1 MNQKSKVC
9 YTFEAALEKAVE
21 MESQG
26 FRHYLDAMRKVKDRQ
41 ARLILRDAALDELE
55 HKYALEK
62 AMVEGTIEDEHA
74 MNKPV
79 PTMNLDYVFHQRKLE
94 ADADARQAMA
104 FAIHLEKHAIDFY
117 KKMTEGC
124 EGAPMAKVFEKLLN
138 DETRHLQE
146 LEDLYE
152 RHFMPEN

>member
-1 MNQKSKVC
+1 MSQKPKAC
-9 YTFEAALEKAVE
+9 YTYEAALEKAVQ
-21 MESQG
+21 MENQG
-26 FRHYLDAMRKVKDRQ
+26 FRHYLDAMRRVKDRQ

-55 HKYALEK
+55 HKHSLERAL
-62 AMVEGTIEDEHA
+62 VEGTIEDSHA
-74 MNKPV
+74 MEKPV
-79 PTMNLDYVFHQRKLE
+79 PTMNLDYVFHQRELE

-117 KKMTEGC
+117 QKMTEGC
-124 EGAPMAKVFEKLLN
+124 EGAPMAKIFERLLN